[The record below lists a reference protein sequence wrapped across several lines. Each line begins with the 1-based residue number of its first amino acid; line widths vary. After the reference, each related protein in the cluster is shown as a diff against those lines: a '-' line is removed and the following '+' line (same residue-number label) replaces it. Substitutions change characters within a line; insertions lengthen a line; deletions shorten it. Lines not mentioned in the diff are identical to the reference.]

1 MIIQNGVCFILCYN
15 LVKFIYVNITFFCFI
30 IKKRIY
36 IIKTKIENALINLN
50 INELLSEETKN
61 DIRRE
66 LNELEESLEEL
77 GNHELLEAI
86 NKLDEKYS
94 GLTQTLEIDDNDN
107 NEEKK
112 MDDLEKILINEVK
125 SDIIR
130 RANLLLAQNPEWG
143 EFLNPL
149 LEELEITN
157 LSQDYLNEKLKILK
171 EIQDDDTVER
181 DYKEELKNL
190 CIYLKNEVEEGL
202 LDLPEEKKLE
212 FIEVLKNNFN
222 LLESVDTEINW
233 EEKLYEFNEVCEKLQ
248 S

>member
-1 MIIQNGVCFILCYN
+1 
-15 LVKFIYVNITFFCFI
+15 
-30 IKKRIY
+30 
-36 IIKTKIENALINLN
+36 
-50 INELLSEETKN
+50 
-61 DIRRE
+61 
-66 LNELEESLEEL
+66 
-77 GNHELLEAI
+77 
-86 NKLDEKYS
+86 
-94 GLTQTLEIDDNDN
+94 
-107 NEEKK
+107 

-171 EIQDDDTVER
+171 EVQDDDTIER

-190 CIYLKNEVEEGL
+190 CIYLKNEIEEGL

-233 EEKLYEFNEVCEKLQ
+233 EEKLNEFNEVCEKLQ

>member
-1 MIIQNGVCFILCYN
+1 M
-15 LVKFIYVNITFFCFI
+15 
-30 IKKRIY
+30 
-36 IIKTKIENALINLN
+36 
-50 INELLSEETKN
+50 
-61 DIRRE
+61 
-66 LNELEESLEEL
+66 EEL

-125 SDIIR
+125 SDIVR

-171 EIQDDDTVER
+171 EVQDDDTIER

-233 EEKLYEFNEVCEKLQ
+233 DEKLNEFNEVCEKLQ

>member
-1 MIIQNGVCFILCYN
+1 M
-15 LVKFIYVNITFFCFI
+15 
-30 IKKRIY
+30 
-36 IIKTKIENALINLN
+36 
-50 INELLSEETKN
+50 
-61 DIRRE
+61 
-66 LNELEESLEEL
+66 
-77 GNHELLEAI
+77 EAI

-125 SDIIR
+125 SDIVR

-171 EIQDDDTVER
+171 EVQDDDTVER

-233 EEKLYEFNEVCEKLQ
+233 DEKLNEFNEVCEKLQ
-248 S
+248 SK

>member
-1 MIIQNGVCFILCYN
+1 
-15 LVKFIYVNITFFCFI
+15 
-30 IKKRIY
+30 
-36 IIKTKIENALINLN
+36 
-50 INELLSEETKN
+50 
-61 DIRRE
+61 
-66 LNELEESLEEL
+66 
-77 GNHELLEAI
+77 
-86 NKLDEKYS
+86 
-94 GLTQTLEIDDNDN
+94 
-107 NEEKK
+107 

-125 SDIIR
+125 SDIVR

-171 EIQDDDTVER
+171 EVQDDDTVER

-233 EEKLYEFNEVCEKLQ
+233 DEKLNEFNEVCEKLQ
-248 S
+248 SK